1 MMYKDSDITAAMI
14 QEKFPSVATEIALSM
29 SGSIEQTIVTAD
41 SFRQSHPD
49 LVAMFQKEGVVSAN
63 IDIDASIKAENS
75 RVISILALSKVGY
88 EDVINAA
95 LADSTMTPE
104 KVKVQL
110 FDAMSATNTATF
122 SAHKKDGESLGAD
135 LLELGG
141 SSADGVDTKV
151 SDDKKAVLAMAEA
164 GKQARGETK

>member
-1 MMYKDSDITAAMI
+1 MYKDSDITAAMI
-14 QEKFPSVATEIALSM
+14 QEKFPSVAAEIALNI
-29 SGSIEQTIVTAD
+29 GRGIEITAD
-41 SFRQSHPD
+41 SLRQSHAD
-49 LVAMFQKEGVVSAN
+49 IVAMFQKEGLASAN
-63 IDIDASIKAENS
+63 SDVDASVKAENA

-88 EDVINAA
+88 ENVITSA

-141 SSADGVDTKV
+141 SSADGVDTQV
-151 SDDKKAVLAMAEA
+151 SDDEKAVSAMAEA

>member
-1 MMYKDSDITAAMI
+1 MYKNIDITAAMI
-14 QEKFPSVATEIALSM
+14 QEKFPSVACEIALNM
-29 SGSIEQTIVTAD
+29 GNGIEISAD
-41 SFRQSHPD
+41 SLRQSHPD
-49 LVAMFQKEGVVSAN
+49 IVAMFQQEGVAS
-63 IDIDASIKAENS
+63 IDSDIDTSVKAENA

-88 EDVINAA
+88 ENVISTA

-122 SAHKKDGESLGAD
+122 SAYKKDGESLGAD

-151 SDDKKAVLAMAEA
+151 SDDEKAVLAMAEA

>member
-63 IDIDASIKAENS
+63 IDIDASIKAENA

-88 EDVINAA
+88 EDVISTA

-110 FDAMSATNTATF
+110 FDAMNKTNADTF
-122 SAHKKDGESLGAD
+122 SAHKKDGESLGVT
-135 LLELGG
+135 LSELGSG
-141 SSADGVDTKV
+141 SAGEGDTQV
-151 SDDKKAVLAMAEA
+151 SDDEKAVSAMAEA